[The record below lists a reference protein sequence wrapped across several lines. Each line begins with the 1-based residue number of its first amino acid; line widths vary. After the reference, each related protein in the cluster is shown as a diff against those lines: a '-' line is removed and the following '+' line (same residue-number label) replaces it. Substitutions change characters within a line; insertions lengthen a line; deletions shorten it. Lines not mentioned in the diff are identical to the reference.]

1 MSIEI
6 SEIDLQRYCQKTF
19 WTIHEAIC
27 ITLHTNP
34 RDVYV
39 ELPYYSE
46 RYRDVFWNEFKNLEN
61 LISESSEKKELIIKF
76 NTYSHIAPK
85 VKVIDYIS
93 WVKKKELPLPERT
106 EEFVEN
112 ANNEDNYTVEYWK
125 ILYKEAE
132 QSVVALEDN
141 KKLNTQV
148 KNSYDR
154 FIASLILVFLK
165 EGNLEQFNSSHID
178 TELKKINKNNLT
190 FEKPTRRTIQ
200 KYIGKVR
207 VLLKMLPTADKSTQ
221 SEKFFD

>member
-93 WVKKKELPLPERT
+93 WVKKKE
-106 EEFVEN
+106 
-112 ANNEDNYTVEYWK
+112 
-125 ILYKEAE
+125 
-132 QSVVALEDN
+132 Q
-141 KKLNTQV
+141 
-148 KNSYDR
+148 KN
-154 FIASLILVFLK
+154 
-165 EGNLEQFNSSHID
+165 
-178 TELKKINKNNLT
+178 
-190 FEKPTRRTIQ
+190 
-200 KYIGKVR
+200 
-207 VLLKMLPTADKSTQ
+207 LLKMLIMKTITLLNIGKSYTKKQ
-221 SEKFFD
+221 NRA